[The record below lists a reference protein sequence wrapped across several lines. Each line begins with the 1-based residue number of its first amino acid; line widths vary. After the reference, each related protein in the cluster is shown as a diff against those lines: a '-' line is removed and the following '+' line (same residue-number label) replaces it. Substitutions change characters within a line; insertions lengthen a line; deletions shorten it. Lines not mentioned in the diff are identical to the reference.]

1 MTTIQPSRLRTRVL
15 CCLALLAATAPARA
29 GDEASPD
36 ATADATSALTES
48 VVVKGI
54 RGGDDAPVTRT
65 TIDRATLEQQSIGQE
80 LPFLLSTTPSLTLYE
95 ADSGTGSGYAYMSLR
110 GVQHNRLNFTFD
122 GVPLNEPEDSWF
134 YFADLGNIAGSLQS
148 IEIQRGVGTSTYG
161 AAAFGGSVNMESVTP
176 RESAGFDAQLLAGG
190 LGTRRASAA
199 WNSGTVLGGFRFYMR
214 GTSHTTDGYRRN
226 SGVDQESV
234 FFGAVRE
241 WADSALKV
249 SGFAGSERS
258 QLAFYASDEATLE
271 QDPRNNPLT
280 PEERDRFKEYML
292 QATWTRRTGP
302 RSTVALQAYYHGAGG
317 WYRIRDYYAPE
328 VLQEY
333 GLHWGFFGG
342 SVNWHRTAG
351 NTSLTLGANAV
362 DDRSRHTRDVEGG
375 GRDYLNNGY
384 KTDASAFAKG
394 EWRRGAWT
402 LFADVQVRHPR
413 FRYAGREGSGAGLT
427 GTASWTFVNPKIG
440 ARYAA
445 GPGLSLYASAGRTS
459 REPQRADLLAG
470 QDNADV
476 LPDFRAVRPEK
487 VVDVE
492 TGLDWNRPGLS
503 LHANVYAMEFRD
515 EFALTGELSEIG
527 LPVRRNVDRS
537 SRRGLEIDA
546 RWDVTPHVRATLAA
560 NASRNRIRTWTQFYD
575 EYDQDGNFVGSGT
588 YARTFRDVE
597 PLLTPTF
604 SGALGLEVVPVRGLT
619 LGASARHVASSYLD
633 NTNAAG
639 LEAPSYTL
647 VGLHGAWDVGAGRW
661 GKATLRLQVDNA
673 LDARRAWP
681 GGYSYLYVTHA
692 ADGPDTLGGTPYYYP
707 LAGRTVFVGVDL
719 SL

>member
-1 MTTIQPSRLRTRVL
+1 MNTMFVWRLRTRVL
-15 CCLALLAATAPARA
+15 VGLTLLLATASAHA
-29 GDEASPD
+29 GDDASADVSGD
-36 ATADATSALTES
+36 ATPALTES

-65 TIDRATLEQQSIGQE
+65 TLDRATLEQQSTGQE
-80 LPFLLSTTPSLTLYE
+80 LPFLLSTTPSLNLYE

-176 RESAGFDAQLLAGG
+176 RETPGFDAQLLAGG

-199 WNSGTVLGGFRFYMR
+199 WNSGAVLGGFRFYLR
-214 GTSHTTDGYRRN
+214 GSAHTTDGYRRN

-241 WADSALKV
+241 WTDSALKI
-249 SGFAGSERS
+249 SGFAGNERS
-258 QLAFYASDEATLE
+258 QLAFYATDKDTLE

-280 PEERDRFKEYML
+280 PEERDRFREYMI

-302 RSTVALQAYYHGAGG
+302 QSTLALQAYYHGAGG
-317 WYRIRDYYAPE
+317 WYRIRDAYAPD

-333 GLHWGFFGG
+333 GLHWGFAGG
-342 SVNWHRTAG
+342 SVNWQRTAG
-351 NTSLTLGANAV
+351 RTTITLGANAV
-362 DDRSRHTRDVEGG
+362 DDQSRHTRDVVDG

-394 EWRRGAWT
+394 EWRTGPWT
-402 LFADVQVRHPR
+402 LFADAQVRHPR
-413 FRYAGREGSGAGLT
+413 FRYAGREGAGAGLS
-427 GTASWTFVNPKIG
+427 GAVAWTFFNPKVG
-440 ARYAA
+440 ARYAV
-445 GPGLSLYASAGRTS
+445 GPELTLYASAGRTS
-459 REPQRADLLAG
+459 REPQRSDLLAG
-470 QDNADV
+470 QDNADA
-476 LPDFRAVRPEK
+476 LPDFRAVKPEK

-492 TGLDWNRPGLS
+492 TGFDWNRPGLK

-537 SRRGLEIDA
+537 ARRGLEVDA

-560 NASRNRIRTWTQFYD
+560 NVSRNRIRTWTQYYD
-575 EYDQDGNFVGSGT
+575 EYDQDGNFVGTGT
-588 YARTFRDVE
+588 YARTFHDVE

-604 SGALGLEVVPVRGLT
+604 SGTLGLEVAPVRGLT
-619 LGASARHVASSYLD
+619 LGAAARHVASSYLD

-647 VGLHGAWDVGAGRW
+647 VGLHGRWEMGAGRW
-661 GKATLRLQVDNA
+661 GKAALRLQVDNA
-673 LDARRAWP
+673 LDAKRAWP
-681 GGYSYLYVTHA
+681 GGYSYLYVTHQA
-692 ADGPDTLGGTPYYYP
+692 EGPDALGGTPYYFP